1 VDPLA
6 RILPTDPAGLSGQ
19 LMSQL
24 TSNVLRVFGQ
34 GSVGLRYPSV
44 ANWQQF
50 YR

>member
-1 VDPLA
+1 
-6 RILPTDPAGLSGQ
+6 
-19 LMSQL
+19 MSQL

-34 GSVGLRYPSV
+34 GPVGLGYPSV